1 MRNTLVVLNE
11 RAGTLIDRDPREVK
25 AELQRHFG
33 GRGRTVEV
41 ILAHGSHIRRAID
54 HAAVSDYDTII
65 VGGGDGSASYAAQRL
80 AGSHKALGVL
90 PLGTVNLL
98 ARDLGMPTDLSRALD
113 ALEEAIPNRI
123 DVGLLNGRVF
133 HTLSGVGFFSQ
144 MARAREETRDLP
156 GKLLR
161 LAAAALR
168 AFQRTGRF
176 TLDIAIDGRTRQI
189 DVAAV
194 LVTVNCFSGEEQ
206 RRARLDDGTL
216 EAHILK
222 DAGALARLKAGAD
235 LLTGAW
241 RDNPDILSFRA
252 RRVAIGGTRRRAWV
266 ATDGELIRE
275 RTPLIYE
282 LRPRELTVLVPVGDQ
297 TPARAATIFGMA
309 AG

>member
-25 AELQRHFG
+25 AELQGHFG

-54 HAAVSDYDTII
+54 HAAASDHDTII

-80 AGSHKALGVL
+80 SGSGKALGVL

-98 ARDLGMPTDLSRALD
+98 ARDLGMPTDLSEALH
-113 ALEEAIPNRI
+113 ALEVANPTRI

-161 LAAAALR
+161 LAAAAAR

-176 TLDIAIDGRTRQI
+176 TLDIAIDGRARQI
-189 DVAAV
+189 DSVAV
-194 LVTVNCFSGEEQ
+194 LVTVNCFSGEEW
-206 RRARLDDGTL
+206 RRAKLDDGTL
-216 EAHILK
+216 EVHILE

-241 RDNPDILSFRA
+241 RENPDIQSFRA
-252 RRVAIGGTRRRAWV
+252 RRIAIGGARRRAWV
-266 ATDGELIRE
+266 ATDGELVRE
-275 RTPLIYE
+275 RTPLVYE
-282 LRPRELTVLVPVGDQ
+282 LRPRELTVLVPGDAPK
-297 TPARAATIFGMA
+297 PARSAPAFGMA
-309 AG
+309 SG